1 MIILKSICKIISIY
15 KRGHFIPIKNKLAYE
30 NKARLKSRFFETE
43 IMNKSTKFLTYGLR
57 EDGSVSRC
65 YMANPVK
72 CRLHAIHG
80 YITEKA
86 ALKYNEAIRKANET
100 GFYYIIGHNEL
111 SKQTLLEAYDRCNDR
126 NKIIFMSV
134 NSEMLEYEALS
145 YLFAVKKTNNLIN

>member
-1 MIILKSICKIISIY
+1 
-15 KRGHFIPIKNKLAYE
+15 
-30 NKARLKSRFFETE
+30 
-43 IMNKSTKFLTYGLR
+43 
-57 EDGSVSRC
+57 
-65 YMANPVK
+65 MANPVK

-134 NSEMLEYEALS
+134 NSEMLEYEASS
-145 YLFAVKKTNNLIN
+145 YLFAVKNK